1 MVVGKSSDTSK
12 PANIDKLVWLWKKV
26 KWLRKMICQ
35 GMMYGQK
42 NTHTN
47 KRGSIVQVSCSTKN
61 VEEMPVHDELKDG
74 SEVGTIF

>member
-1 MVVGKSSDTSK
+1 
-12 PANIDKLVWLWKKV
+12 
-26 KWLRKMICQ
+26 MICQ

>member
-1 MVVGKSSDTSK
+1 
-12 PANIDKLVWLWKKV
+12 
-26 KWLRKMICQ
+26 
-35 GMMYGQK
+35 MYGQK

-61 VEEMPVHDELKDG
+61 VEEMHVHDELKDG